1 MARRSLVP
9 SDCFGCGSLTKPVL
23 PVDDHITGLA
33 WRLSTFCDCLACA
46 LLGGCFNILS
56 FWSRAN
62 PSRLSSATR
71 ELRSARASSLM
82 TSRVPGCASPNI
94 SVRTASVRR
103 VSAKPCFFGLPVA
116 LTATTSPRTSIAG
129 DSATAAL
136 SVSHRRVPRSLTK
149 RPSGCGI
156 CPPPTHNREP
166 YDTLLYCLTSCP
178 YRFVCGTDAACSSNT
193 IRDSIICPVCG
204 AYAPRVGNCFGS
216 RPWRSVSPPRSE
228 EPN

>member
-116 LTATTSPRTSIAG
+116 PTATT
-129 DSATAAL
+129 
-136 SVSHRRVPRSLTK
+136 
-149 RPSGCGI
+149 SGCGI

-193 IRDSIICPVCG
+193 IRDSIICLVCG